1 MELLKFNL
9 NSPSLLNF
17 KLANGT
23 LDSSMAGLDR
33 ERPDMHTELLAHR
46 EKWPLGWLD
55 LPTGGDW
62 VAGCAATAAAL
73 ADQCE
78 ELIVC
83 GIGGSALGTQAVYTA
98 LDWPLQSLRAL
109 YVMDNVDPSSAAW
122 LAEMAD
128 LPNAAL
134 NVISKSGG
142 TLETMAGFFYMLS
155 LYEMLN
161 IEPVQMARR
170 IVATTDAT
178 KGPLRELAEARG
190 WHTLAVPSDVG
201 GRFSVLSPVGLLPL
215 AFTGVDIDGLLAGA
229 LEMQEWLLT
238 LPQRE
243 NPAWQLAAV
252 SFLLHTQGGVRESVL
267 YTYGD
272 PLTLLGDW
280 FRQLW
285 AESLAKQ
292 HQLDGS
298 PGQGCLTPVTARGA
312 TDQHSQNQ
320 LYMEGPNDKLYGFV
334 TCEEWAVDP
343 QIMLPEGLS
352 SKPLTYINHHSFG
365 EILAACYAGTRDA
378 LVEAGRPVYEIT
390 FPRLSAASVGAYLQL
405 WMLATA
411 YAGLLYNVNAF
422 DQPGVERSKAIAR
435 EYLGRM

>member
-9 NSPSLLNF
+9 NSPALLNRE
-17 KLANGT
+17 LDDGT
-23 LDSSMAGLDR
+23 LDEALAGLDR
-33 ERPDMHTELLAHR
+33 ERPNVHSELLAHR
-46 EKWPLGWLD
+46 DKWHLGWLD
-55 LPTGGDW
+55 LPAGGDW
-62 VAGCAATAAAL
+62 VKDCTDTAAGL
-73 ADQCE
+73 ADECE

-83 GIGGSALGTQAVYTA
+83 GIGGSALGTQAVFAA
-98 LDWPLQSLRAL
+98 LDWPLQSLNAL
-109 YVMDNVDPSSAAW
+109 HVMDNVDPSSAAW

-142 TLETMAGFFYMLS
+142 TLETMAGFLYMLG
-155 LYEMLN
+155 LFEMLN
-161 IEPVQMARR
+161 IEPAQQAKR
-170 IVATTDAT
+170 IVATTDAD

-190 WHTLAVPSDVG
+190 WHTLAVPGDVG

-215 AFTGVDIDGLLAGA
+215 AFAGVDIDSLLAGGR
-229 LEMQEWLLT
+229 EMQDWLLT

-243 NPAWQLAAV
+243 NPAWQLAAT
-252 SFLLHTQGGVRESVL
+252 SYLLHTQGGVCESVL

-298 PGQGCLTPVTARGA
+298 PGLGCLTPVTARGA

-320 LYMEGPNDKLYGFV
+320 LFMEGPNDKLYGFV

-352 SKPLTYINHHSFG
+352 SKSQQYINHHSFG
-365 EILAACYAGTRDA
+365 EILSACYAGTRDA

-390 FPRLSAASVGAYLQL
+390 FLRLNAASVGAYLQL
-405 WMLATA
+405 WMLATS

-435 EYLGRM
+435 EYLGKM

>member
-1 MELLKFNL
+1 MDLLKLKLDSPELL
-9 NSPSLLNF
+9 SF
-17 KLANGT
+17 KLDNGT
-23 LDSSMAGLDR
+23 LGEALAELDR
-33 ERPDMHTELLAHR
+33 ERSDIHAELLSHQDL
-46 EKWPLGWLD
+46 WPLGWLD
-55 LPTGGDW
+55 LPQGGDW
-62 VAGCAATAAAL
+62 VKDCADAAAGM
-73 ADQCE
+73 AEECE

-83 GIGGSALGTQAVYTA
+83 GIGGSALGTQAVYAA

-109 YVMDNVDPSSAAW
+109 YVLDNVDPSSAGW

-142 TLETMAGFFYMLS
+142 TLETMAGFLYMLG

-161 IEPVQMARR
+161 IEPAQMAKR
-170 IVATTDAT
+170 IVATTDAS
-178 KGPLRELAEARG
+178 KGPLRELAEGRG
-190 WHTLAVPSDVG
+190 WRTLAVPGDVG

-215 AFTGVDIDGLLAGA
+215 AFAGVDIDGLLAGA

-238 LPQRE
+238 RQQRE
-243 NPAWQLAAV
+243 NPAWQLAAL
-252 SFLLHTQGGVRESVL
+252 SYLLHTRGGVRETVL

-285 AESLAKQ
+285 AESLAKGN
-292 HQLDGS
+292 QLDGS
-298 PGQGCLTPVTARGA
+298 PSLGCLTPVSARGA

-320 LYMEGPNDKLYGFV
+320 LYMEGQNDKLYGFV
-334 TCEEWAVDP
+334 TCEDWAVDP
-343 QIMLPEGLS
+343 QIMLPEGLP
-352 SKPLTYINHHSFG
+352 SKLLSHINHHSFG
-365 EILAACYAGTRDA
+365 EILAACCAGTCDA

-390 FPRLSAASVGAYLQL
+390 IPSLSAASVVAYLQL

-422 DQPGVERSKAIAR
+422 NQPGVERSKAITR